1 MKRQVCSECGAML
14 LHRSASCPLC
24 GRELP
29 AAAPA
34 AAESE
39 TDREAYR
46 SDVRRL
52 REELRRLRDE
62 GAEAV

>member
-14 LHRSASCPLC
+14 VHRSASCPLC
-24 GRELP
+24 GRDL
-29 AAAPA
+29 AASVPLAPEPEQD
-34 AAESE
+34 AES
-39 TDREAYR
+39 YR
-46 SDVRRL
+46 SDIRRL